1 MEANTWTLILVGGI
15 VLALLALILIKNHR
29 DRRDFYN
36 SLNASDD
43 LSMEAENT
51 PVDEK

>member
-1 MEANTWTLILVGGI
+1 MEANAWTLILVGGI

-36 SLNASDD
+36 SLNASED
-43 LSMEAENT
+43 LSMESDNAAVE
-51 PVDEK
+51 EK